1 MTRFS
6 QVTAALRRKSLG
18 QYALLTLC
26 CFVSVLL
33 ITAYASMMGSPT
45 VLSVFPEGGDS
56 RKQMTMIF
64 VLAVLGC
71 GVFTTYAACSSATS
85 PGMWASC
92 WPWVPP
98 RTSCA
103 GCWRGS

>member
-64 VLAVLGC
+64 ETGLQSTFA
-71 GVFTTYAACSSATS
+71 
-85 PGMWASC
+85 
-92 WPWVPP
+92 
-98 RTSCA
+98 RERK
-103 GCWRGS
+103 WRCLRLFHQTRQLHL

>member
-45 VLSVFPEGGDS
+45 VLSVFPEGGLPLRHRPS
-56 RKQMTMIF
+56 GR
-64 VLAVLGC
+64 
-71 GVFTTYAACSSATS
+71 
-85 PGMWASC
+85 
-92 WPWVPP
+92 
-98 RTSCA
+98 CA
-103 GCWRGS
+103 GRPAHPGGLPADHRGSGADDLL